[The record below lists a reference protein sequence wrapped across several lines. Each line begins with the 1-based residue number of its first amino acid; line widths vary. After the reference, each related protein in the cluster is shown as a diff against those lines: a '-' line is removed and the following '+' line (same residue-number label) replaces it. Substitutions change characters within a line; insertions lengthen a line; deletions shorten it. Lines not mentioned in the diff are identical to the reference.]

1 MGALLTI
8 GRVTTPAPAAGR
20 PLGARAANA
29 LVFLAAGAVLVLEI
43 LGVRLLAPY
52 VGLTLETT
60 TAIIGAALAGIAA
73 GAAAGGRAADRFDGR
88 WLLPL
93 LLAAGG
99 LLCIAAVPLVRTF
112 GSAARGTDA
121 FAALGLAMTILFAP
135 AFVLSAVSPVVAKLR
150 LRDLEHTGRVVGS
163 LSAWATAGAL
173 VGTFGTGFVL
183 VPLMPTSAAVFA
195 IGGLLLAVALLLALR
210 FGITSPTVGAICV
223 AGAITLAAM
232 ALALG
237 SPCDTESD
245 YHCAAVIADGER
257 AGGRTLV
264 LDDLRHSYVDLD
276 DLGHLEFDYTRWMG
290 DAIDALPAGPVNAVY
305 LGGGGYTLPRYVA
318 TVRPGSRARVLEVD
332 GELVELA
339 RQRLELRTGP
349 ALQVRVGDARVTLR
363 GEPTDSADVVIG
375 DAFGG
380 RSLPWHLA
388 TAEFARE
395 IRRVL
400 RPGGLYALNLI
411 DQRELRL
418 LRAAAATL
426 LEVFADVRLV
436 ARSAD
441 GDPLGGNVVFLA
453 SGRPLAPAVR
463 VTSRDARTF
472 DRAAVERI
480 AGNANVLRDDDAPAD
495 QLLSAR

>member
-1 MGALLTI
+1 M
-8 GRVTTPAPAAGR
+8 RPVTSPAASP
-20 PLGARAANA
+20 PLGARAASA

-93 LLAAGG
+93 LLGAGG
-99 LLCIAAVPLVRTF
+99 LLCIAAVPLVRAF

-121 FAALGLAMTILFAP
+121 YAALGIALMILFAP

-150 LRDLEHTGRVVGS
+150 LHDLEHTGRIVGS

-183 VPLMPTSAAVFA
+183 VPLMPTSAAVFG

-210 FGITSPTVGAICV
+210 FGITSRTIAALCV
-223 AGAITLAAM
+223 AGALTLAAT
-232 ALALG
+232 ALSLG

-245 YHCAAVIADGER
+245 YHCASVLADGKR
-257 AGGRTLV
+257 PGGRTLL
-264 LDDLRHSYVDLD
+264 LDSLHHSYVDLD

-290 DAIDALPAGPVNAVY
+290 DAIAALPAGPLDAVY
-305 LGGGGYTLPRYVA
+305 LGGGGYTLPRHVA

-339 RQRLELRTGP
+339 RRRLGLRTGP
-349 ALQVRVGDARVTLR
+349 ALRVRVGDARVTLR
-363 GEPTDSADVVIG
+363 AEPTDSADVIVG
-375 DAFGG
+375 DAFG
-380 RSLPWHLA
+380 RRAVPWHLA
-388 TAEFARE
+388 TQEFATRDPARPAP
-395 IRRVL
+395 RRPVRAEHH
-400 RPGGLYALNLI
+400 RPG
-411 DQRELRL
+411 RP
-418 LRAAAATL
+418 AAAARRGGD
-426 LEVFADVRLV
+426 AARRVRGR
-436 ARSAD
+436 APRGAHRGRSAAWRQLRLPGLRPRAGARDPND
-441 GDPLGGNVVFLA
+441 GPRGTH
-453 SGRPLAPAVR
+453 VR
-463 VTSRDARTF
+463 SCRGAAAR
-472 DRAAVERI
+472 R
-480 AGNANVLRDDDAPAD
+480 
-495 QLLSAR
+495 

>member
-1 MGALLTI
+1 MRL
-8 GRVTTPAPAAGR
+8 VTSPAASR
-20 PLGARAANA
+20 PLGGRAANA

-88 WLLPL
+88 WVLPL

-112 GSAARGTDA
+112 GEAVRGTDA
-121 FAALGLAMTILFAP
+121 LAALAVALAILFPP

-150 LRDLEHTGRVVGS
+150 LHDLEHTGRVVGS

-183 VPLMPTSAAVFA
+183 VPLLPTSTAVFA
-195 IGGLLLAVALLLALR
+195 IGGLLLAVALLLAMR
-210 FGITSPTVGAICV
+210 FRVTSPAIAAVCV
-223 AGAITLAAM
+223 AGAAALAATAM
-232 ALALG
+232 AIG
-237 SPCDTESD
+237 SPCEAETD
-245 YHCAAVIADGER
+245 YHCAVVAESATPGER
-257 AGGRTLV
+257 TLI
-264 LDDLRHSYVDLD
+264 LDDLRHSHVDLD
-276 DLGHLEFDYTRWMG
+276 DLSHLEFDYTRWMG
-290 DAIDALPAGPVNAVY
+290 DAIDALPAGPIDAVY

-332 GELVELA
+332 GALVELA
-339 RQRLELRTGP
+339 RRRLALAPGP
-349 ALQVRVGDARVTLR
+349 ALRVRVGDARVTLR
-363 GEPTDSADVVIG
+363 DEPTDSADVVVG
-375 DAFGG
+375 DAFGS

-388 TAEFARE
+388 TAQFARE

-400 RPGGLYALNLI
+400 RPGGLYTLNVI
-411 DQRELRL
+411 DQGDLRL
-418 LRAAAATL
+418 LRAEAATL

-436 ARSAD
+436 AHSAD
-441 GDPLGGNVVFLA
+441 GEPLGGNLVFLA
-453 SGRPLAPAVR
+453 SDRPLSPAVR
-463 VTSRDARTF
+463 STSRDARTF
-472 DRAAVERI
+472 DRGAVQRI
-480 AGNANVLRDDDAPAD
+480 AGDADVLRDDAAPAD
-495 QLLSAR
+495 QLISSG

>member
-1 MGALLTI
+1 MTG
-8 GRVTTPAPAAGR
+8 VTSPAPVAAR
-20 PLGARAANA
+20 PLGVGAANA

-73 GAAAGGRAADRFDGR
+73 GAAAGGFAADRVDGR
-88 WLLPL
+88 RLLPL

-99 LLCIAAVPLVRTF
+99 LLCIAAVPLVRAF
-112 GSAARGTDA
+112 GDAVRGTSA
-121 FAALGLAMTILFAP
+121 IAALAIAMMMLFPP
-135 AFVLSAVSPVVAKLR
+135 ACVLSAVSPVVAKLR
-150 LRDLEHTGRVVGS
+150 LHDLEHTGRVVGS

-183 VPLMPTSAAVFA
+183 VPLMPTSTAVFGV
-195 IGGLLLAVALLLALR
+195 GGLLLAVALVVAVR
-210 FGITSPTVGAICV
+210 FGVGSREVAAACV
-223 AGAITLAAM
+223 SGAVTLAG
-232 ALALG
+232 LAYAIG

-245 YHCAAVIADGER
+245 YHCAAVAVDPER
-257 AGGRTLV
+257 SGGRTLI

-276 DLGHLEFDYTRWMG
+276 DLRHLEFDYTLWIG
-290 DAIDALPAGPVNAVY
+290 DAIGALAPGPIDAVY
-305 LGGGGYTLPRYVA
+305 LGGGGYTLPRHVA

-332 GELVELA
+332 GELVDLA
-339 RQRLELRTGP
+339 RQRLGLRTTA
-349 ALQVRVGDARVTLR
+349 ALRVRVGDARVTLR
-363 GEPTDSADVVIG
+363 DEPTDSADLLVG

-400 RPGGLYALNLI
+400 RPGGLYTLNLI
-411 DQRELRL
+411 DQGDLAL
-418 LRAAAATL
+418 LRAEAATL

-436 ARSAD
+436 ALSA
-441 GDPLGGNVVFLA
+441 GGEPLGGNVVFLA
-453 SGRPLAPAVR
+453 SDRPLPPSVR
-463 VTSRDARTF
+463 VSSRDARTF
-472 DRAAVERI
+472 DRAEVQRI
-480 AGNANVLRDDDAPAD
+480 AGRADVLRDDDAPAD
-495 QLLSAR
+495 QLISAD

>member
-1 MGALLTI
+1 
-8 GRVTTPAPAAGR
+8 VTSHAPAESR

-112 GSAARGTDA
+112 GPDARGTG
-121 FAALGLAMTILFAP
+121 ALIALLIALMILFLP
-135 AFVLSAVSPVVAKLR
+135 ALVLSAVSPVVAKLQ
-150 LRDLEHTGRVVGS
+150 LRDLEHAGRVVGR

-173 VGTFGTGFVL
+173 TGTFGTGFVL
-183 VPLMPTSAAVFA
+183 VPRMATSTAVFVT
-195 IGGLLLAVALLLALR
+195 GGLLLAAALLLAVR
-210 FGITSPTVGAICV
+210 FRVTSRAIGV
-223 AGAITLAAM
+223 AWLAGAVALAAL
-232 ALALG
+232 ASALG

-245 YHCAAVIADGER
+245 YHCAVIAEDER
-257 AGGRTLV
+257 PGGRTLI

-276 DLGHLEFDYTRWMG
+276 DLGHLEYDYTRWMG
-290 DAIDALPAGPVNAVY
+290 DAIDALPTGPLESVY

-318 TVRPGSRARVLEVD
+318 TARPGSRARVLEVD

-339 RQRLELRTGP
+339 RRRLGLRTGP
-349 ALQVRVGDARVTLR
+349 ALRVRVGDARVTLR
-363 GEPTDSADVVIG
+363 AEPTDSADVIVG

-388 TAEFARE
+388 TSEFARE

-400 RPGGLYALNLI
+400 RPAGLYALNLI
-411 DQRELRL
+411 DQGELKL
-418 LRAAAATL
+418 LRAEAATL

-436 ARSAD
+436 AHAER
-441 GDPLGGNVVFLA
+441 GEPVGGNVVFLA
-453 SGRPLAPAVR
+453 SERALAPGVR
-463 VTSRDARTF
+463 STARAARTF
-472 DRAAVERI
+472 ERVEVERI
-480 AGNANVLRDDDAPAD
+480 AAGAGVLRDDDAPAD
-495 QLLSAR
+495 QLLSAE

>member
-1 MGALLTI
+1 MPA
-8 GRVTTPAPAAGR
+8 VTSLATAAGR
-20 PLGARAANA
+20 PLGALAARS

-73 GAAAGGRAADRFDGR
+73 GAAAGGRAADRLDGR

-99 LLCIAAVPLVRTF
+99 LLCIAAVPLVRAF
-112 GSAARGTDA
+112 GGAARGTSELS
-121 FAALGLAMTILFAP
+121 ALLIALMILFPP
-135 AFVLSAVSPVVAKLR
+135 AFVLSAVSPVVAKLQ
-150 LRDLEHTGRVVGS
+150 LQDLEHTGRVVGS

-173 VGTFGTGFVL
+173 VGTFGMGFVL
-183 VPLMPTSAAVFA
+183 VPLMPTSAAVFGT
-195 IGGLLLAVALLLALR
+195 GGVLLAVALFLALR
-210 FGITSPTVGAICV
+210 FGVTSPAVAILCV
-223 AGAITLAAM
+223 ACALSLAGAATVI
-232 ALALG
+232 G
-237 SPCDTESD
+237 SPCDAETD
-245 YHCAAVIADGER
+245 YHCAIIAAPAERPGER
-257 AGGRTLV
+257 TLI
-264 LDDLRHSYVDLD
+264 LDDLRHSHVDLG
-276 DLGHLEFDYTRWMG
+276 DLSHLEFDYTRWMG
-290 DAIDALPAGPVNAVY
+290 DAIDAMPAGPIDAVF

-318 TVRPGSRARVLEVD
+318 ATRPRSHARVLEVD
-332 GELVELA
+332 GALVEFA
-339 RQRLELRTGP
+339 RQRLGLRTGP

-363 GEPTDSADVVIG
+363 DEPGGSADVVIG

-411 DQRELRL
+411 DEGDLRL
-418 LRAAAATL
+418 LRAEAATL

-436 ARSAD
+436 AHTHNGR
-441 GDPLGGNVVFLA
+441 LTGGNAVFLA
-453 SGRPLAPAVR
+453 SGRPLAPALR
-463 VTSRDARTF
+463 STSRAARTF
-472 DRAAVERI
+472 DRAAVQRI
-480 AGNANVLRDDDAPAD
+480 AGDAGILRDDEAPAD
-495 QLLSAR
+495 QLLSTG

>member
-1 MGALLTI
+1 
-8 GRVTTPAPAAGR
+8 
-20 PLGARAANA
+20 AANA

-73 GAAAGGRAADRFDGR
+73 GAAAGGRAADSFDGR

-112 GSAARGTDA
+112 AEAARGTDEL
-121 FAALGLAMTILFAP
+121 AALAIALMILFPP
-135 AFVLSAVSPVVAKLR
+135 ACVLSAVSPVVAKLR
-150 LRDLEHTGRVVGS
+150 LHDLEHTGRVVGS

-173 VGTFGTGFVL
+173 VGTFGSGFVL
-183 VPLMPTSAAVFA
+183 VPLMPTSTAVFA
-195 IGGLLLAVALLLALR
+195 TGGVLLAVALLVAVR
-210 FGITSPTVGAICV
+210 FGVASRAIAAGCV

-245 YHCAAVIADGER
+245 YHCAVVAADAGR
-257 AGGRTLV
+257 PGGRTLI

-276 DLGHLEFDYTRWMG
+276 DLGHLEFDYTRWMA
-290 DAIDALPAGPVNAVY
+290 DAIDALPAGRLDAVY

-332 GELVELA
+332 GELVKLA
-339 RQRLELRTGP
+339 RRRLGLRTGP
-349 ALQVRVGDARVTLR
+349 ALRVRVGDARVTLR
-363 GEPTDSADVVIG
+363 DEPTDSADVVVG

-388 TAEFARE
+388 TAQFARE

-411 DQRELRL
+411 DQGDLRL
-418 LRAAAATL
+418 MRAEAATL
-426 LEVFADVRLV
+426 LEVFGDVRLV
-436 ARSAD
+436 AHAAS
-441 GDPLGGNVVFLA
+441 GEPLGGNVVFLA
-453 SGRPLAPAVR
+453 SDRAMAAAVR
-463 VTSRDARTF
+463 STSRDARTF
-472 DRAAVERI
+472 DRVAVRRI
-480 AGNANVLRDDDAPAD
+480 AGGADVLRDDDAPAD
-495 QLLSAR
+495 QLISAR

>member
-1 MGALLTI
+1 M
-8 GRVTTPAPAAGR
+8 RDVSSPAPAA
-20 PLGARAANA
+20 PPSLGVRTANA

-73 GAAAGGRAADRFDGR
+73 GAAAGGLAADRVEGR
-88 WLLPL
+88 RLLPL

-99 LLCIAAVPLVRTF
+99 LLCIAAVPLVRAF
-112 GSAARGTDA
+112 GDAVRGTSA
-121 FAALGLAMTILFAP
+121 IAALAIAMMILFPP
-135 AFVLSAVSPVVAKLR
+135 ACVLSAVSPVVAKLR
-150 LRDLEHTGRVVGS
+150 LHDLEHTGRVVGS

-183 VPLMPTSAAVFA
+183 VPLMPTSTAVFA
-195 IGGLLLAVALLLALR
+195 IGGVLLAAALLVAVR
-210 FGITSPTVGAICV
+210 FGVGSQAIATGCV
-223 AGAITLAAM
+223 AAALFLGGMAYAI
-232 ALALG
+232 G

-245 YHCAAVIADGER
+245 YHCAAIAVDPER
-257 AGGRTLV
+257 AGGRALI

-276 DLGHLEFDYTRWMG
+276 DLSHLAFDYTRWMG
-290 DAIDALPAGPVNAVY
+290 DAIDAMAPGPLDAVY

-318 TVRPGSRARVLEVD
+318 TLRPGSRARVLEVD
-332 GELVELA
+332 GELVDLA
-339 RQRLELRTGP
+339 RRRLGLRTSP
-349 ALQVRVGDARVTLR
+349 ALRVRVGDGRVTLR
-363 GEPTDSADVVIG
+363 DEPTDSADVLIG

-400 RPGGLYALNLI
+400 RPGGLYALNVI
-411 DQRELRL
+411 DQGDLAL
-418 LRAAAATL
+418 LRAEAATL

-436 ARSAD
+436 AHAAGRE
-441 GDPLGGNVVFLA
+441 PLGGNVVFLA
-453 SGRPLAPAVR
+453 SDRPLAAGVR
-463 VTSRDARTF
+463 SSSRSARTF
-472 DRAAVERI
+472 DRAEVQRI
-480 AGNANVLRDDDAPAD
+480 AAGADVLRDDDAPAD
-495 QLLSAR
+495 QLISAR

>member
-1 MGALLTI
+1 M
-8 GRVTTPAPAAGR
+8 RPVTSPAPAATR
-20 PLGARAANA
+20 LLGVGASNA

-73 GAAAGGRAADRFDGR
+73 GAAAGGRAADHVDARR
-88 WLLPL
+88 LLPL

-99 LLCIAAVPLVRTF
+99 LLCIAAVPLVRAF
-112 GSAARGTDA
+112 GDTVRGTSA
-121 FAALGLAMTILFAP
+121 PAALAIAMMILFPP
-135 AFVLSAVSPVVAKLR
+135 ACVLSAVSPVVAKLR
-150 LRDLEHTGRVVGS
+150 LHDLEHTGRVVGS

-173 VGTFGTGFVL
+173 AGTFGTGFVV

-195 IGGLLLAVALLLALR
+195 IGGLLLAVALLVAVR
-210 FGITSPTVGAICV
+210 FRVGSHVIATGCL
-223 AGAITLAAM
+223 AGATTLAAM
-232 ALALG
+232 ALGLG

-245 YHCAAVIADGER
+245 YHCAAVASDPAR
-257 AGGRTLV
+257 PSGRTLI

-290 DAIDALPAGPVNAVY
+290 DAIDALPAGPLDVVY

-318 TVRPGSRARVLEVD
+318 TVRAGSRARVLEVD
-332 GELVELA
+332 GALVQLA
-339 RQRLELRTGP
+339 RDRLGLRTGP
-349 ALQVRVGDARVTLR
+349 ALRVRVGDARVTLR
-363 GEPTDSADVVIG
+363 DEPTDSADVVVG
-375 DAFGG
+375 DAFGS

-388 TAEFARE
+388 TAQFARE

-411 DQRELRL
+411 DQGALRL
-418 LRAAAATL
+418 MRAEAATL

-436 ARSAD
+436 AHVAD
-441 GDPLGGNVVFLA
+441 DGAVQGGNVVFLA
-453 SGRPLAPAVR
+453 SDRPLAPQIR
-463 VTSRDARTF
+463 VSSRRARTF
-472 DRAAVERI
+472 DRGAVRRM
-480 AGNANVLRDDDAPAD
+480 AGDADVLRDDDAPAD
-495 QLLSAR
+495 QLISTG

>member
-1 MGALLTI
+1 MPP
-8 GRVTTPAPAAGR
+8 VTSPAPAASR
-20 PLGARAANA
+20 PLGARAARA

-99 LLCIAAVPLVRTF
+99 LLCIAAVPLVRAF
-112 GSAARGTDA
+112 GAAARGTGEVS
-121 FAALGLAMTILFAP
+121 ALLIALMILFPP
-135 AFVLSAVSPVVAKLR
+135 AFVLSAVSPVVAKLQ

-195 IGGLLLAVALLLALR
+195 IGGLLLAVALFLALR
-210 FGITSPTVGAICV
+210 FGVTSPAIATLCV
-223 AGAITLAAM
+223 ACALSLAAA
-232 ALALG
+232 ALAIG
-237 SPCDTESD
+237 SPCDAETD
-245 YHCAAVIADGER
+245 YHCAAIAVSNER
-257 AGGRTLV
+257 PGARTLI
-264 LDDLRHSYVDLD
+264 LDDLRHSHVDLD
-276 DLGHLEFDYTRWMG
+276 DLSHLEFDYTRWMG
-290 DAIDALPAGPVNAVY
+290 DAIDALPAGPLDVVY

-318 TVRPGSRARVLEVD
+318 TVRPGSSARVLEVD
-332 GELVELA
+332 GALVEFARERLA
-339 RQRLELRTGP
+339 LRTGP
-349 ALQVRVGDARVTLR
+349 RLRVRVGDARVTLR
-363 GEPTDSADVVIG
+363 EEPTDSADVVVG

-388 TAEFARE
+388 TVEFARE

-400 RPGGLYALNLI
+400 RPGGLYALNVI
-411 DQRELRL
+411 DQGDLEL
-418 LRAAAATL
+418 LRAEAATL
-426 LEVFADVRLV
+426 LDVFADVRLV
-436 ARSAD
+436 AHVDED
-441 GDPLGGNVVFLA
+441 GAPQGGNFVLLA
-453 SGRPLAPAVR
+453 SDRALAPGVR
-463 VTSRDARTF
+463 TTSRGARTF
-472 DRAAVERI
+472 DRAAVRRL
-480 AGNANVLRDDDAPAD
+480 AGDADALRDDDAPAD
-495 QLLSAR
+495 QLLSAG

>member
-1 MGALLTI
+1 MTPS
-8 GRVTTPAPAAGR
+8 PAPAA
-20 PLGARAANA
+20 PPSLGVGASNA

-112 GSAARGTDA
+112 GEAVRGTDA
-121 FAALGLAMTILFAP
+121 LAALAVALAILFPP

-150 LRDLEHTGRVVGS
+150 LHDLEHTGRVVGS

-183 VPLMPTSAAVFA
+183 VPLLATSAAVFA
-195 IGGLLLAVALLLALR
+195 TGGLLLTVALLLALR
-210 FGITSPTVGAICV
+210 FRVTSPAVAVVCV
-223 AGAITLAAM
+223 AAAATLVATAM
-232 ALALG
+232 AIG
-237 SPCDTESD
+237 SPCEAETE
-245 YHCAAVIADGER
+245 YHCAVVAEAADRSE
-257 AGGRTLV
+257 RTLI
-264 LDDLRHSYVDLD
+264 LDDLRHSHVDLD
-276 DLGHLEFDYTRWMG
+276 DLGQLEFDYTRWMG
-290 DAIDALPAGPVNAVY
+290 DAIDALPPGAIDAVD

-332 GELVELA
+332 GALVALA
-339 RQRLELRTGP
+339 RRRLALETGP
-349 ALQVRVGDARVTLR
+349 ALRVRVGDARVTLR
-363 GEPTDSADVVIG
+363 DEPTDSADVVVG
-375 DAFGG
+375 DAFGS

-388 TAEFARE
+388 TAQFARE

-400 RPGGLYALNLI
+400 RPGGLYTLNVI
-411 DQRELRL
+411 DQGDLRL
-418 LRAAAATL
+418 LRAEAATL
-426 LEVFADVRLV
+426 LEVFADVRLI
-436 ARSAD
+436 ARSA
-441 GDPLGGNVVFLA
+441 GGEPLGGNLVFLA
-453 SGRPLAPAVR
+453 SDRPLARGVR
-463 VTSRDARTF
+463 STSRDARTF
-472 DRAAVERI
+472 ERAAVQRI
-480 AGNANVLRDDDAPAD
+480 AGDADVLRDDDAPAD
-495 QLLSAR
+495 QLISSG